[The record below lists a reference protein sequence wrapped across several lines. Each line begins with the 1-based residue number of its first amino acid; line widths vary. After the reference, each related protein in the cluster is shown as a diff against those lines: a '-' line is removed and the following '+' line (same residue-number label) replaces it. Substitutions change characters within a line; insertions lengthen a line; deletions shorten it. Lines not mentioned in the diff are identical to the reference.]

1 MDSHEDSGISK
12 LSSIVKLLPNQ
23 SEVLFEFIRRA
34 TLFSQ
39 QDWEKQ
45 WRQRGKLESHRK
57 AW

>member
-1 MDSHEDSGISK
+1 MDSHEVSEISK
-12 LSSIVKLLPNQ
+12 LSLVVKLLPNQ
-23 SEVLFEFIRRA
+23 SEVLFEFIRPA

-45 WRQRGKLESHRK
+45 GKQQGKLESHCE